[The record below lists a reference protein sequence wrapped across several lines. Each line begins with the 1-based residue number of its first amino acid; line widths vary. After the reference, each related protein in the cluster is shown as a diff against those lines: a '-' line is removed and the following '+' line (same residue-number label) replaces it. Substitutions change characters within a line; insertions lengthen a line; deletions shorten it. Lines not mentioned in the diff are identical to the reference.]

1 MPASPA
7 PSEESKAAADESK
20 AKPDTAAL
28 ARSVVDAVKASQSDK
43 PADKPAADD
52 GKTVLIAEDDP
63 FISRMYQIKLES
75 AGFHVIVKNNGRDA
89 FESIKADHPNLAVL
103 DINMPELSG
112 LEVLAAL
119 QGDGFDFADM
129 PVIVLTNSIELADR
143 NKARSFG
150 AEYLVKAELTPR
162 EVLNMISEKLGVTP
176 PPAGDA

>member
-1 MPASPA
+1 
-7 PSEESKAAADESK
+7 
-20 AKPDTAAL
+20 
-28 ARSVVDAVKASQSDK
+28 
-43 PADKPAADD
+43 
-52 GKTVLIAEDDP
+52 
-63 FISRMYQIKLES
+63 
-75 AGFHVIVKNNGRDA
+75 
-89 FESIKADHPNLAVL
+89 VL

-129 PVIVLTNSIELADR
+129 PVIVLTNSSELADR

>member
-1 MPASPA
+1 MSAAPA
-7 PSEESKAAADESK
+7 PSEESSSQESK
-20 AKPDTAAL
+20 TPVKPDL
-28 ARSVVDAVKASQSDK
+28 VDAVKAQVD
-43 PADKPAADD
+43 PAAGKAADDNDD

-89 FESIKADHPNLAVL
+89 YESIKADHPNLAVL

-119 QGDGFDFADM
+119 QGDNFDFADM
-129 PVIVLTNSIELADR
+129 PVIVLTNSSELSDR

-176 PPAGDA
+176 PPASDQ

>member
-1 MPASPA
+1 MSAAPA
-7 PSEESKAAADESK
+7 PSEESSSQESK
-20 AKPDTAAL
+20 TPVKPDL
-28 ARSVVDAVKASQSDK
+28 VDAVKAQVD
-43 PADKPAADD
+43 PAAGKAAGDNDD

-89 FESIKADHPNLAVL
+89 YESIKADHPNLAVL

-119 QGDGFDFADM
+119 QGDNFDFADM
-129 PVIVLTNSIELADR
+129 PVIVLTNSSELSDR

-176 PPAGDA
+176 PPASDQ